1 MPLIRFDLVRSRNS
15 GEGEALAK
23 RGKRVTRKSP
33 AKPGKPVRRRAAKRA
48 AVKANTLA
56 KKKGKKL
63 SARMSHSP
71 ITKTRKK
78 KQNSAPTLEPSIETA
93 ITDMIQQPVPGVV
106 SEIEGTRATLPDSG
120 KVGDEQRERPAA

>member
-1 MPLIRFDLVRSRNS
+1 MSLIRFDLVRSRNS
-15 GEGEALAK
+15 GEGAALA
-23 RGKRVTRKSP
+23 RRSKRVTRKSP
-33 AKPGKPVRRRAAKRA
+33 AKLGKPVRRRAAKRA

-78 KQNSAPTLEPSIETA
+78 KQSSAPTPEPSIETT
-93 ITDMIQQPVPGVV
+93 ITAMIQQPVPGVFVV
-106 SEIEGTRATLPDSG
+106 SENEGTRAT
-120 KVGDEQRERPAA
+120 

>member
-1 MPLIRFDLVRSRNS
+1 MSLIRFDLVRSRNS
-15 GEGEALAK
+15 GEGAAMA
-23 RGKRVTRKSP
+23 RRSKRVTRKSP
-33 AKPGKPVRRRAAKRA
+33 AKPAKPVRRRAAKRA

-78 KQNSAPTLEPSIETA
+78 KQSSAPTPEPSIETT
-93 ITDMIQQPVPGVV
+93 ITAMIQQPVPGVV
-106 SEIEGTRATLPDSG
+106 SEIEGTRATLPDSD

>member
-1 MPLIRFDLVRSRNS
+1 
-15 GEGEALAK
+15 
-23 RGKRVTRKSP
+23 
-33 AKPGKPVRRRAAKRA
+33 VRRRAAKRA

-56 KKKGKKL
+56 RKKGKKL

-78 KQNSAPTLEPSIETA
+78 KQSSAPTPEPSIETT

-106 SEIEGTRATLPDSG
+106 SEIEGTRATLPDSD

>member
-1 MPLIRFDLVRSRNS
+1 MSLIRFDLVRSRNS
-15 GEGEALAK
+15 GEGAAMA
-23 RGKRVTRKSP
+23 RRSKRVTRKSP
-33 AKPGKPVRRRAAKRA
+33 AKLGKPVRRRAAKRA

-106 SEIEGTRATLPDSG
+106 SEIEGTRATLPDSD

>member
-1 MPLIRFDLVRSRNS
+1 MSLIRFDLVRSRNS
-15 GEGEALAK
+15 GEGASMA
-23 RGKRVTRKSP
+23 RRSNRVTRKSP

-78 KQNSAPTLEPSIETA
+78 KQSSAATLEPSIETTV
-93 ITDMIQQPVPGVV
+93 TDMIQQPVPGVV
-106 SEIEGTRATLPDSG
+106 SEIEGTRATLPDSD